1 MTDLFGREG
10 KRPTVACDTVVFTVK
25 DGVLC
30 VLLVVRGGDPFKGMY
45 ALPGGF
51 MEWGESCEEGA
62 RRELKEETGLEVEAL
77 EFVGVFS
84 KPGRDPRGTVVSVEY
99 LAVVEPEKA
108 VIQAGDDAAEAEW
121 VAVEKVPVLAF
132 DHSEVFASAKALFE
146 SKDELKKRLGM

>member
-1 MTDLFGREG
+1 MTDLFGSEG
-10 KRPTVACDTVVFTVK
+10 KRPTVACDTVVFTLK
-25 DGVLC
+25 EGVLC
-30 VLLVVRGGDPFKGMY
+30 VLLVVRGHDPFKGMY

-108 VIQAGDDAAEAEW
+108 DIQG
-121 VAVEKVPVLAF
+121 
-132 DHSEVFASAKALFE
+132 
-146 SKDELKKRLGM
+146 R

>member
-30 VLLVVRGGDPFKGMY
+30 VLLVVRGNDPYKGMY

-51 MEWGESCEEGA
+51 LEWGESCEQGA
-62 RRELKEETGLEVEAL
+62 RRELMEETGLEVGVL
-77 EFVGVFS
+77 ELVGVFS
-84 KPGRDPRGTVVSVEY
+84 EPGRDPRGTIVSVEY

-108 VIQAGDDAAEAEW
+108 VIQAGDDAAEAQW
-121 VAVEKVPVLAF
+121 VAVEKVPKLAF
-132 DHSEVFASAKALFE
+132 DHSEVFDAAKALLE
-146 SKDELKKRLGM
+146 SKNELKKRLGL